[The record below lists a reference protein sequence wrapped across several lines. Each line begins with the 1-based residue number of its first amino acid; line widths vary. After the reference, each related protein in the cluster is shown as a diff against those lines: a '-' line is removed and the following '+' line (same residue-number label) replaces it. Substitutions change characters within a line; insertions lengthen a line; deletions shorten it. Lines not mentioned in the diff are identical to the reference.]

1 MTYDELMRDV
11 IGARPTFDEPEELM
25 KLLNQLISQN
35 EELQRRVKILQEWNR
50 YYKQAN
56 VALMNENYQLKWGGE

>member
-11 IGARPTFDEPEELM
+11 IGARPKFEEPEELM
-25 KLLNQLISQN
+25 KLVNQLISQN
-35 EELQRRVKILQEWNR
+35 EELQRRVKILQEWNS

-56 VALMNENYQLKWGGE
+56 VVLMNENHQLKWGGE